1 MGKPQT
7 LGSGVVHA
15 MYLNLTGERVRL
27 HLLMLPSD
35 IVTQLTALWELLA
48 GRESRHVDGGSEV
61 WRGRGW
67 VVVGD
72 SR

>member
-1 MGKPQT
+1 MSVSDFT
-7 LGSGVVHA
+7 CSF
-15 MYLNLTGERVRL
+15 
-27 HLLMLPSD
+27 PSD

-48 GRESRHVDGGSEV
+48 GRESRHVDAGSEV
-61 WRGRGW
+61 WRGRRW